1 MNSKIY
7 NGYVMHER
15 KLPVRHKFTYP
26 VIFFA
31 IDINEID
38 NLKKTVK
45 GFGNSPISLIKI
57 NPCDYLYG
65 KSEFLSEI
73 KKIYN
78 DENTDTIILVTVL
91 KFLVPT
97 FNPVNFYFY
106 LDKEK
111 NPIKI
116 LAEVNN
122 TFGERHL
129 YPLDGND
136 SFPFNGEHKKE
147 FHVSPFNNMNG
158 KYKFNFTY
166 PGDNFK
172 VDIVLSNNDKSIIEA
187 SLWGY
192 GESITTM
199 TLWKKILCQP
209 LLISSTF
216 PSILYQAI
224 LLKFKH
230 KLKIYKKPISIHK
243 MTIRKNNG

>member
-1 MNSKIY
+1 M
-7 NGYVMHER
+7 VMLCM
-15 KLPVRHKFTYP
+15 KGSFLL
-26 VIFFA
+26 VINLHTLLFFA

-45 GFGNSPISLIKI
+45 GFGNSPTSLIKI

-65 KSEFLSEI
+65 KSEFLNQI

-78 DENTDTIILVTVL
+78 DKNTNAIILVTVL

-187 SLWGY
+187 SLWGWRIY
-192 GESITTM
+192 NNYNTLEKNSLSTIINFLHFSSYFISGHIT
-199 TLWKKILCQP
+199 
-209 LLISSTF
+209 
-216 PSILYQAI
+216 
-224 LLKFKH
+224 
-230 KLKIYKKPISIHK
+230 
-243 MTIRKNNG
+243 